1 MSQPFT
7 EEQFDELRAEFDA
20 KAVSDILEEMQ
31 NWTDLPRRVSA
42 FLTCR
47 SWLRKRQTKNN
58 NQSHANNR
66 INRPAGAAVRQYG
79 NYGEGTI

>member
-47 SWLRKRQTKNN
+47 SWLRKRQTNKTH
-58 NQSHANNR
+58 QPHANNR
-66 INRPAGAAVRQYG
+66 INRPAGAAVTQYG
-79 NYGEGTI
+79 GYGEGTI